1 LEDLTLK
8 TNAKLWLTSVSV
20 LCFILIPII
29 ATTGAVN
36 PPESIDYGEIVRL
49 DHTVFSDESLGEIL
63 EIQYQIIINVSTNT
77 NWHSGL
83 IGMAVNEERSFLMD
97 TPVKDC
103 VHWVYIRE
111 IYEWMPEPPKPP
123 EPFLDMAINGIL
135 TFASEN
141 LLGMI
146 ISAIVVIY
154 LASKILLQ

>member
-1 LEDLTLK
+1 MFL
-8 TNAKLWLTSVSV
+8 
-20 LCFILIPII
+20 LIPVVAIMG
-29 ATTGAVN
+29 ATT
-36 PPESIDYGEIVRL
+36 PPESIDYGDIVRL